1 MQGSEFLAKT
11 IENWVHFDLKLLLLD
26 IESQE
31 SSCKN
36 VHEDRLMI
44 HG

>member
-1 MQGSEFLAKT
+1 MQGSEFVAKT
-11 IENWVHFDLKLLLLD
+11 IENWVHFDLKLLPLD